1 MKTVL
6 SGKIGGTKHKEC
18 CECKLLYAAT

>member
-18 CECKLLYAAT
+18 CECKLLYAAS